1 VWAIGIGQDLLRG
14 QLLWHRGHLL
24 PDRTLHGRVQE
35 EVRTRVYAKPPV
47 LQQQLRQQRLRV
59 AALHCE
65 ASLAVSIGPE
75 SEVSNMILGEA
86 FWK

>member
-1 VWAIGIGQDLLRG
+1 
-14 QLLWHRGHLL
+14 
-24 PDRTLHGRVQE
+24 
-35 EVRTRVYAKPPV
+35 VYAKPPV

-75 SEVSNMILGEA
+75 SEVSNLILGEA

>member
-1 VWAIGIGQDLLRG
+1 VWACGIGQDLLRG

-35 EVRTRVYAKPPV
+35 EDRTRVYAKPPV
-47 LQQQLRQQRLRV
+47 LQRQLRQQRVRV
-59 AALHCE
+59 AAHRE
-65 ASLAVSIGPE
+65 ASLDISIGPE
-75 SEVSNMILGEA
+75 SEASNMILGEA